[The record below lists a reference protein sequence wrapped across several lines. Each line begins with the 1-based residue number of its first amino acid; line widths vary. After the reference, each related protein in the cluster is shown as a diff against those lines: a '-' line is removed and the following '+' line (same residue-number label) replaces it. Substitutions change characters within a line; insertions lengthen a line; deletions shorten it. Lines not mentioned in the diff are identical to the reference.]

1 MKSRKNLLEQLKNLP
16 HFSKDTVRQLGSQ
29 LGLKDTTAAVYISRF
44 LKYKEIF
51 KLRRELYISAD
62 FYDKNKADISYPFY
76 LANIMR
82 KPSYISSW
90 SALQYYNLTTESIYG
105 ITSVTQK
112 PTRTYDTKI
121 GSFSYR
127 SIQKELFSDFSSV
140 NPVRSKTPEV
150 SANAPVAHWT
160 SNGVNGKFNFF
171 IASPAKALFDLLYF
185 KTRQF
190 RGIKPEDIKPLIEG
204 LRIDI
209 DEMDKGE
216 QDKFYEMIKKYL
228 NHE

>member
-16 HFSKDTVRQLGSQ
+16 YFGKDTVHQLGSQ
-29 LGLKDTTAAVYISRF
+29 LGLTNTTVDTYISRF
-44 LKYKEIF
+44 LKFKEIF

-62 FYDKNKADISYPFY
+62 FYDKNKADISYQFY
-76 LANIMR
+76 LANILR
-82 KPSYISSW
+82 KPSYVSSW
-90 SALQYYNLTTESIYG
+90 TALQYYNLTTEAIHG
-105 ITSVTQK
+105 IISVTQK

-140 NPVRSKTPEV
+140 N
-150 SANAPVAHWT
+150 
-160 SNGVNGKFNFF
+160 GKFNFF

-190 RGIKPEDIKPLIEG
+190 RGAKIENIKPLIEE

-209 DEMDKGE
+209 DEMDKTE
-216 QDKFYEMIKKYL
+216 QDKFYEMIKKHL
-228 NHE
+228 KL